1 MSGEPKTLTLEKRRE
16 SAAATILRHLQA
28 GPATVVELMDRIHA
42 DTTRPEVGT
51 PGWRIVTTHLVA
63 DTLSAVEAL
72 GDLLGQK
79 FLSRDERG
87 VIALTLPLG
96 VPVVARDEASDNEG
110 VDLEHCACC
119 GQQFDANHLDHDT
132 LTCQNCISAAVDLY
146 YSQGE
151 AAELRAALRTLVT
164 DLEAL
169 MEESH
174 LSLYDGDGALVDTS
188 WGKVLQGGKDE
199 YLGNWNEAK
208 RLAGGENEK

>member
-1 MSGEPKTLTLEKRRE
+1 MSGSPKTLTLEKRRE

-96 VPVVARDEASDNEG
+96 VPVVARDEA
-110 VDLEHCACC
+110 
-119 GQQFDANHLDHDT
+119 
-132 LTCQNCISAAVDLY
+132 
-146 YSQGE
+146 
-151 AAELRAALRTLVT
+151 AELRAAAIEWWQAMRDYRYVVAPDLAAQEQRLRAAENALAGVVR
-164 DLEAL
+164 DL
-169 MEESH
+169 
-174 LSLYDGDGALVDTS
+174 
-188 WGKVLQGGKDE
+188 
-199 YLGNWNEAK
+199 
-208 RLAGGENEK
+208 LAGGESDKEQA